1 MDWLIVYIV
10 FALTTSICAW
20 IFYYI
25 PAVHEAKTK
34 NIDNSFTRSPFI
46 SSVVYIVI
54 STFIAPTIFIALFSQ
69 KQSKLFYNALR
80 EEILKQD

>member
-1 MDWLIVYIV
+1 MDWIIAYLV

-20 IFYYI
+20 LFYYMPI
-25 PAVHEAKTK
+25 ITEAKKKAVNNTFT
-34 NIDNSFTRSPFI
+34 NSPVL

-54 STFIAPTIFIALFSQ
+54 SAFIAPTIFIALFSERHA
-69 KQSKLFYNALR
+69 KLFRDALR

>member
-20 IFYYI
+20 LFYYV
-25 PAVHEAKTK
+25 PVVREAKNK
-34 NIDNSFTRSPFI
+34 GIINSFTKSPI
-46 SSVVYIVI
+46 LSSIVYIVI
-54 STFIAPTIFIALFSQ
+54 STFIAPTIFLAIFSNEH
-69 KQSKLFYNALR
+69 SKHFYKALR